1 MFTLYR
7 VVLAAF
13 SALSA
18 TAAFAQMP
26 PDVPNPSDASAAVP
40 AVEYVST
47 LTHYRA
53 APEQDKSAD
62 KAWQGANAEV
72 GKLGGHA
79 GHLRSDGAAAD
90 QHRDGGH

>member
-1 MFTLYR
+1 MFTLDR
-7 VVLAAF
+7 VVFAAL

-18 TAAFAQMP
+18 TAAFAQVP
-26 PDVPNPSDASAAVP
+26 PFVPNPSDASVAVP

-47 LTHYRA
+47 FTHYRA
-53 APEQDKSAD
+53 APEQDRSAD

-79 GHLRSDGAAAD
+79 GHLRSDAAAAD
-90 QHRDGGH
+90 QHRGGGH